1 MMLTPLGTLIPLN
14 YTQLGAKKG
23 TAPTRF
29 LLLREGDIGWAG
41 LQGFEMNAEIAAKII
56 ARFEAHGADIPID
69 YHHATKDVEEHKR
82 DKAPAVAW
90 IKRLAYVKGEGLYA
104 EDIQWVNDKAKAEVE
119 AGEYK
124 YISPVIIGPK
134 GTTEIQEIHSVALTN
149 TPRTINAPELLA
161 AARLL
166 EENTMPKG
174 TKDKQLI
181 AAQDEPEAPAL
192 DATQKAMADLIA
204 ALTGAGVQLDPGA
217 SQAAVL
223 IAATEFVNAH
233 SEGAPEE
240 EEEEMP
246 AEGADKAEK
255 DKTMTTE
262 AATMAAKAAG
272 YDALKDQ
279 LAEAHKRL
287 EVIDG
292 ERKAQRIDNLIEK
305 AIADNRINPNDEQLI
320 AASRKLAERDETAFA
335 EFVGSMPV
343 YAPGESVT
351 RGDQPVK
358 NKREQIIAGA
368 LKDYEKEPAEMRA
381 GGSTRSYVNVVLA
394 EENEPRLTDAEA
406 ETLKGAK

>member
-1 MMLTPLGTLIPLN
+1 
-14 YTQLGAKKG
+14 
-23 TAPTRF
+23 
-29 LLLREGDIGWAG
+29 
-41 LQGFEMNAEIAAKII
+41 
-56 ARFEAHGADIPID
+56 
-69 YHHATKDVEEHKR
+69 
-82 DKAPAVAW
+82 
-90 IKRLAYVKGEGLYA
+90 
-104 EDIQWVNDKAKAEVE
+104 
-119 AGEYK
+119 
-124 YISPVIIGPK
+124 
-134 GTTEIQEIHSVALTN
+134 
-149 TPRTINAPELLA
+149 
-161 AARLL
+161 
-166 EENTMPKG
+166 MPKG

-255 DKTMTTE
+255 DTTMTTE

-292 ERKAQRIDNLIEK
+292 ERKAQRIDNLIQK

-343 YAPGESVT
+343 YAPGEAVT
-351 RGDQPVK
+351 RAASEKPVDRRQRLIAAAAK
-358 NKREQIIAGA
+358 EYDENPEIALGAEKRFYIAAA
-368 LKDYEKEPAEMRA
+368 LSEEGEAALTSAE
-381 GGSTRSYVNVVLA
+381 V
-394 EENEPRLTDAEA
+394 EA
-406 ETLKGAK
+406 LKGAKT

>member
-1 MMLTPLGTLIPLN
+1 
-14 YTQLGAKKG
+14 
-23 TAPTRF
+23 
-29 LLLREGDIGWAG
+29 
-41 LQGFEMNAEIAAKII
+41 
-56 ARFEAHGADIPID
+56 
-69 YHHATKDVEEHKR
+69 
-82 DKAPAVAW
+82 
-90 IKRLAYVKGEGLYA
+90 
-104 EDIQWVNDKAKAEVE
+104 
-119 AGEYK
+119 
-124 YISPVIIGPK
+124 
-134 GTTEIQEIHSVALTN
+134 
-149 TPRTINAPELLA
+149 
-161 AARLL
+161 
-166 EENTMPKG
+166 MPKG

-255 DKTMTTE
+255 DTTMTTE

-279 LAEAHKRL
+279 LAEA
-287 EVIDG
+287 DG
-292 ERKAQRIDNLIEK
+292 ERKAQRIDNLIQK

-343 YAPGESVT
+343 YAPGEAVT
-351 RGDQPVK
+351 RAASEKPVDRRQRLIAAAAK
-358 NKREQIIAGA
+358 EYDENPEIALGAEKRFYIAAA
-368 LKDYEKEPAEMRA
+368 LSEEGEAALTSAE
-381 GGSTRSYVNVVLA
+381 V
-394 EENEPRLTDAEA
+394 EA
-406 ETLKGAK
+406 LKGAKT